1 LLRVPPAHTIVACRR
16 EVQRVAH
23 QFVHMENFSRKG
35 DRKGRST
42 SFVFGEA
49 TRRPDASLHVRN
61 PLPPVVV
68 HGLPLDEVERLH
80 DAQAATA
87 RTMPKGGKE
96 RAIRQDQHTLVTVVM
111 SHPYTVQETRADPA
125 KRAEVAEWERR
136 NVAWLKAQFGDSL
149 ASVIRHEDEAHNHL
163 HAYALPPDRAMK
175 ASLLHP
181 GQVAK
186 SAVLAAGPR
195 SGEDQKSVIKRSD
208 HAYKAAMRE
217 WQDGYHQAVAVP
229 CGLTRLGPAKRRLSR
244 AEWQAEKVQAK
255 ALQATV
261 ERARAVQA
269 KGQEFVA
276 QAKAT
281 ASAEAAKAAQAK
293 AAADRAAEK
302 ARRERDMAEK
312 ASAAAARARREAEA
326 AQQTAERLKG
336 FSGRLRAVFDG
347 FRISKVREAVASEF
361 RERLDQAQRLVD
373 RARGDAR
380 AEKER
385 RREAERRAEASAAT
399 VRELAGQRNDAWKEV
414 QQLTAELAQYK
425 PQTAEIT
432 RGYRP
437 K

>member
-1 LLRVPPAHTIVACRR
+1 VT
-16 EVQRVAH
+16 H

-49 TRRPDASLHVRN
+49 TRRPDASLHVCA

-80 DAQAATA
+80 DECAAAA
-87 RTMPKGGKE
+87 RTTPQGGKE
-96 RAIRQDQHTLVTVVM
+96 RSIQRHQHTLITVIS
-111 SHPYTVQETRADPA
+111 SHPYTVQEVKADPA
-125 KRAEVAEWERR
+125 KRREVEQWEAL
-136 NVAWLKAQFGDSL
+136 NVQWLKEQFGNSL
-149 ASVIRHEDEAHNHL
+149 ASVIRHEDEAHCHL

-229 CGLTRLGPAKRRLSR
+229 CGLTRLGPARRRLSR
-244 AEWQAEKVQAK
+244 AEWQAEKVQAR
-255 ALQATV
+255 ALQITV
-261 ERARAVQA
+261 ERARSVQA
-269 KGQEFVA
+269 KGKEFVA
-276 QAKAT
+276 WTKAT
-281 ASAEAAKAAQAK
+281 ASAEVAKANQVK
-293 AAADRAAEK
+293 AAADRVAEQ
-302 ARRERDMAEK
+302 ARRDREIAEK
-312 ASAAAARARREAEA
+312 ASAAAARARQEAEMV
-326 AQQTAERLKG
+326 QQAAERLQG

-347 FRISKVREAVASEF
+347 FRISKIREAVAAEF
-361 RERLDQAQRLVD
+361 RQKVDQAQRLLD
-373 RARGDAR
+373 QARGDVR
-380 AEKER
+380 TEKAR
-385 RREAERRAEASAAT
+385 RREAEKKAEASASS
-399 VRELAGQRNDAWKEV
+399 VREIAAQRNEAWKEV

>member
-1 LLRVPPAHTIVACRR
+1 MAT
-16 EVQRVAH
+16 

-49 TRRPDASLHVRN
+49 TRRPDASLHVRD

-68 HGLPLDEVERLH
+68 HGLPLEEVERLH

-87 RTMPKGGKE
+87 RTTPKGGKE
-96 RAIRQDQHTLVTVVM
+96 RAIRQDQHTLVTVIV

-125 KRAEVAEWERR
+125 KRAEIAEWERR

-186 SAVLAAGPR
+186 SAVLSAGPR

-229 CGLTRLGPAKRRLSR
+229 CGLTRLGPAKRRLTR
-244 AEWQAEKVQAK
+244 AEWHAEKVQAR

-261 ERARAVQA
+261 ERARALQA

-276 QAKAT
+276 QAKAS
-281 ASAEAAKAAQAK
+281 ASAEVSKAVQVK
-293 AAADRAAEK
+293 AAADRAADH
-302 ARRERDMAEK
+302 ARRERERAEK
-312 ASAAAARARREAEA
+312 ASAKAVRARQSAEM
-326 AQQTAERLKG
+326 AQQSAERLKS
-336 FSGRLRAVFDG
+336 FSGRLRSFFDG
-347 FRISKVREAVASEF
+347 LRISKVRDAVANEF
-361 RERLDQAQRLVD
+361 RERIDQAQRLLES
-373 RARGDAR
+373 ARGEVR
-380 AEKER
+380 AERER
-385 RREAERRAEASAAT
+385 RREAENKAEASAAS
-399 VRELAGQRNDAWKEV
+399 VRDLAAQRNDAWEEV
-414 QQLTAELAQYK
+414 QQLRSALARYEPEVAQKREYK
-425 PQTAEIT
+425 P
-432 RGYRP
+432 R
-437 K
+437 